1 MREREEMMMRAVMRV
16 KRKENKVEVFR
27 CSADFLSIN
36 FSARQIQKDGI
47 FSKIQLLSILN
58 VPKFQFILHSNIR
71 AKGRISSPYVY
82 GPLSDDQRDKLLK
95 QREQYEVAAE
105 KLEDQLL
112 KLKQNREAL
121 KSQGNKHE
129 DNIMK
134 ENAKLQK
141 EVKYRIQYMKEYTEK
156 IDKGLEEDAKA
167 AAEFKEKEREKMWR
181 EQERAREELERKQ
194 RERDSSRDSS
204 EEKERKKKKKKKEK
218 SRTRSSS
225 SSSDDNDRKKKKKKK
240 KAKARSGSSDSS
252 DSDGGRK
259 KNMEDELFSMVA
271 ELTSKKKKSSGSN
284 EDVLVGLMTKMTES
298 YNKIKKEN
306 SEISARCVIL
316 ENQNKVLKRQVEDL
330 TEKLEK
336 RRFASESNDREDKR
350 RYASES
356 SDKDDFKHEMM
367 KPAPVPAP
375 VPSPMPPPPSWGQN
389 MKEEKYRDERYDE
402 RDRYRDDR
410 ERYGRD
416 DRERYG
422 RDDRDRYRDDRYR
435 DDRRDRRDRDKE
447 RYRDDRRRERSRS
460 RSRSKESHRSRH
472 DDDRSK
478 DRDKSSRDK
487 NDKIDLK
494 DWTQPPSQQT
504 VDPSLLSLKE
514 KMRAKEE
521 EANREDELRNRWV
534 TKEIEPTPPPE
545 MPKINEQPLPENR
558 SSIKMSWGQGT
569 RKTPDPGPPAKKN
582 AALVGKMPWVKN
594 GSEPAAVN
602 GNGASSAASAPRRS
616 KFGPPVTVGASIP
629 PPSLVTQAPTLAG
642 AGSDPVEAASNFP
655 PPPPPMLAPPPAA
668 MAQEQQQQ
676 QPPWAAPNQA
686 PDNNQPWYGYGGMP
700 PPEMAQPPEPKVI
713 RNPRPQAMDM
723 NAIIAAAQQHM
734 QKNLTAKLASIGVP
748 MTTFGISTV
757 TQAESPTDS
766 IPLPEEPIAATG
778 PDMDIIA
785 SNDIPLPMLPPIGG
799 GDDGPPGD
807 DDDCAPPGCD

>member
-1 MREREEMMMRAVMRV
+1 MTWSDSPTLLPSQDRAQQVRFVIWKYLERRDDDSSDEGEK
-16 KRKENKVEVFR
+16 KRK
-27 CSADFLSIN
+27 
-36 FSARQIQKDGI
+36 Q
-47 FSKIQLLSILN
+47 
-58 VPKFQFILHSNIR
+58 
-71 AKGRISSPYVY
+71 

-112 KLKQNREAL
+112 KLKQQREAL
-121 KSQGNKHE
+121 KSQGHKHE

-167 AAEFKEKEREKMWR
+167 AAEYKEKEREKMWR

-225 SSSDDNDRKKKKKKK
+225 SSSDDNERKKKKKKK
-240 KAKARSGSSDSS
+240 KAKARSGSPDSS

-298 YNKIKKEN
+298 HNKIKKEN

-330 TEKLEK
+330 TEKLEN
-336 RRFASESNDREDKR
+336 SNNDGRDSRKSDREEKR

-356 SDKDDFKHEMM
+356 SDREEKRRYASDSNDREEKRRYASENSDKDDFKHEMM

-416 DRERYG
+416 E
-422 RDDRDRYRDDRYR
+422 RDRYRDDRYR

-460 RSRSKESHRSRH
+460 RSRSKDSHRSRH

-534 TKEIEPTPPPE
+534 TKEIEPTPPPK

-594 GSEPAAVN
+594 GSEPTVAVN
-602 GNGASSAASAPRRS
+602 GNGASSAAAPARRS

-642 AGSDPVEAASNFP
+642 AGSDPLEAANNFP
-655 PPPPPMLAPPPAA
+655 PPPPPMLAPPP
-668 MAQEQQQQ
+668 
-676 QPPWAAPNQA
+676 
-686 PDNNQPWYGYGGMP
+686 
-700 PPEMAQPPEPKVI
+700 
-713 RNPRPQAMDM
+713 
-723 NAIIAAAQQHM
+723 
-734 QKNLTAKLASIGVP
+734 
-748 MTTFGISTV
+748 
-757 TQAESPTDS
+757 
-766 IPLPEEPIAATG
+766 
-778 PDMDIIA
+778 
-785 SNDIPLPMLPPIGG
+785 ML
-799 GDDGPPGD
+799 
-807 DDDCAPPGCD
+807 